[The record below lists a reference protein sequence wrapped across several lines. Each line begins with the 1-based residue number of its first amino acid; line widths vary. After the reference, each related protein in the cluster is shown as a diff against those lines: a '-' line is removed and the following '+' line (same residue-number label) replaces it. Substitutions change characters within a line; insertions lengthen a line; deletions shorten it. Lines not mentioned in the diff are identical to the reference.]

1 MSEDRDDR
9 IVEFLRQA
17 APPARD
23 PVFRLRVLER
33 REQRQFHG
41 RLFLMLAGLLVIVLI
56 TTLAPTGVLA
66 VVSAL
71 ASACLAFRGRLRMVL
86 RRFSI

>member
-1 MSEDRDDR
+1 
-9 IVEFLRQA
+9 
-17 APPARD
+17 
-23 PVFRLRVLER
+23 LER

-56 TTLAPTGVLA
+56 TTLAIILGRATLAPTGVLA
-66 VVSAL
+66 VVAAL